1 MSDHRIP
8 ISSDHNSPQKRPFL
22 LETPVSESAHLNKH
36 SGVVI
41 FPLHGSQL
49 QMLGKILLIIPK
61 SAPGPNLTLTVF
73 CFSLRITIF
82 SFRLAFVIIIINFFM
97 LCSPL
102 LLLPRHL
109 CILHYHYTRNASS
122 SSFYAVSLKM
132 SVSFTS
138 VSEGVCCLR
147 RRVGTRL
154 PRERLMRRPP
164 SRTVLSS
171 LFMARRRPGLEG
183 LWKGQIRTSL
193 VTT

>member
-122 SSFYAVSLKM
+122 SFYAVSLKM
-132 SVSFTS
+132 SLSFTS
-138 VSEGVCCLR
+138 V
-147 RRVGTRL
+147 
-154 PRERLMRRPP
+154 
-164 SRTVLSS
+164 
-171 LFMARRRPGLEG
+171 F
-183 LWKGQIRTSL
+183 
-193 VTT
+193 